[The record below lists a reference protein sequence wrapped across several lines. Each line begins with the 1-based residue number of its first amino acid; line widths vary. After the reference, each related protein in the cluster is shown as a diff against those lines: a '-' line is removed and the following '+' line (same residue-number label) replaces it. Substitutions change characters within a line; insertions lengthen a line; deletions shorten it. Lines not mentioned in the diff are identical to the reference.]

1 MLICKSISLMRYS
14 LYIMVMILIAGCA
27 RRSSPSGGEEDSI
40 PPVLIA
46 SNPKINTV
54 NFDAD
59 EIRLTFNEWVKL
71 EDLQKQ
77 LIISPPL
84 DNEKYE
90 IKPLSGVTKKIFVNF
105 IDTLQENTTY
115 TINFGNSIVDNNE
128 GNKMNFF
135 NYTFS
140 TGPTLDSLFVK
151 GNVEDAFNLE
161 TDEYLSLQLYRI
173 DSTYND
179 SIIFNNQPTY
189 LANTLDSTSYR
200 FNNLREGRYILI
212 ALKDIADDYIFDPL
226 YDKIAYYDSIVLLPR
241 DSVINLKLFKEETPI
256 IWNKPHFINSEKIG
270 FGYYGKLDLS
280 KISLI
285 SKIPDSVNYIFTKEQ
300 DKDTLHFWLS
310 KNSLDSLEFDLK
322 EIDTI
327 KTLTVKFD
335 RRKDT
340 LIDSLNI
347 SNITK
352 TVIGLKEKFKLSSNL
367 PLNVVSDSLIFIRDI
382 DSTLIPFKSSINNN
396 LDEIS
401 LDFDLKPQ
409 DEYSIYILP
418 NAIIDLRGGTND
430 TLGFN
435 TLTQSLE
442 DYGNVYLNV
451 IRDSESEYILQM
463 INSNSEIVR
472 EYNSISSNGIFN
484 FELIKPGKYIF
495 RMIKD
500 DNGNKKW
507 DTGNYLKRVQPEAV
521 YYSNFEL
528 DIRANWDFN
537 ETFNLKEIKI
547 DSTSINKDSIQSN

>member
-14 LYIMVMILIAGCA
+14 IYIMVMILIAGCA

-179 SIIFNNQPTY
+179 SIIYNNQPTY
-189 LANTLDSTSYR
+189 LANTLDTTAYR
-200 FNNLREGRYILI
+200 FKNLREGKYILI
-212 ALKDIADDYIFDPL
+212 ALKDVGNDYIFNPL
-226 YDKIAYYDSIVLLPR
+226 YDKIGYYDSIISLPK
-241 DSVINLKLFKEETPI
+241 DSIINLRLFKEETPI
-256 IWNKPHFINSEKIG
+256 IWDRPHFINSEKIG

-280 KISLI
+280 KISLV
-285 SKIPDSVNYIFTKEQ
+285 SKIPDSINYLFTKEK
-300 DKDTLHFWLS
+300 DKDTINFWLS
-310 KNSLDSLEFDLK
+310 KNSLDSLEFKLK
-322 EIDTI
+322 EVDTI

-335 RRKDT
+335 RSKDSI
-340 LIDSLNI
+340 IDSLRI
-347 SNITK
+347 SDITK
-352 TVIGLKEKFKLSSNL
+352 SVIGLKEKFKLSSNL
-367 PLNVVSDSLIFIRDI
+367 PVKKISDSLIFIRDI

-396 LDEIS
+396 LDEVT
-401 LDFDLKPQ
+401 LDFDVKPQ
-409 DEYSIYILP
+409 DDYSIYILP
-418 NAIIDLRGGTND
+418 NAIIDHRGGTND
-430 TLGFN
+430 TLGFR
-435 TLTQSLE
+435 TRSQSLE
-442 DYGNVYLNV
+442 DFGNVYLNV
-451 IRDSESEYILQM
+451 IRDTESQYILQM
-463 INSNSEIVR
+463 VNSNNEIVR
-472 EYNSISSNGIFN
+472 KYNSINQDGIYN

-495 RMIKD
+495 RMIR
-500 DNGNKKW
+500 DNNRNKKW
-507 DTGNYLKRVQPEAV
+507 DTGNYLKKIQPEEV
-521 YYSNFEL
+521 YYSSFEL
-528 DIRANWDFN
+528 EIRANWDFN
-537 ETFNLKEIKI
+537 ETLNLNEVKI
-547 DSTSINKDSIQSN
+547 DSIQSN

>member
-1 MLICKSISLMRYS
+1 M
-14 LYIMVMILIAGCA
+14 
-27 RRSSPSGGEEDSI
+27 
-40 PPVLIA
+40 
-46 SNPKINTV
+46 
-54 NFDAD
+54 
-59 EIRLTFNEWVKL
+59 
-71 EDLQKQ
+71 
-77 LIISPPL
+77 
-84 DNEKYE
+84 
-90 IKPLSGVTKKIFVNF
+90 
-105 IDTLQENTTY
+105 
-115 TINFGNSIVDNNE
+115 
-128 GNKMNFF
+128 
-135 NYTFS
+135 
-140 TGPTLDSLFVK
+140 
-151 GNVEDAFNLE
+151 
-161 TDEYLSLQLYRI
+161 
-173 DSTYND
+173 
-179 SIIFNNQPTY
+179 
-189 LANTLDSTSYR
+189 
-200 FNNLREGRYILI
+200 
-212 ALKDIADDYIFDPL
+212 
-226 YDKIAYYDSIVLLPR
+226 PR
-241 DSVINLKLFKEETPI
+241 DSIINLKLFKEETPI
-256 IWNKPHFINSEKIG
+256 IWDRPHFINSEKIG

-285 SKIPDSVNYIFTKEQ
+285 SKIPDSVNYLFTKEQ

-310 KNSLDSLEFDLK
+310 KNSLDSLVFNLK

-430 TLGFN
+430 TLGFK

-451 IRDSESEYILQM
+451 IRDTESEYILQM

-507 DTGNYLKRVQPEAV
+507 DTGNYLKKVQV
-521 YYSNFEL
+521 KVCIY
-528 DIRANWDFN
+528 
-537 ETFNLKEIKI
+537 
-547 DSTSINKDSIQSN
+547 

>member
-179 SIIFNNQPTY
+179 SIIYNHQPTY
-189 LANTLDSTSYR
+189 LASTLDTTAYR
-200 FNNLREGRYILI
+200 FKNLREGKYILI
-212 ALKDIADDYIFDPL
+212 ALKDMGNDYIFNPL
-226 YDKIAYYDSIVLLPR
+226 YDKIGYYDSIISLPK
-241 DSVINLKLFKEETPI
+241 DSIINLRLFKEEVPI
-256 IWNKPHFINSEKIG
+256 IWDRPHFINSQKIG

-280 KISLI
+280 KISLV
-285 SKIPDSVNYIFTKEQ
+285 SKIPDSINYLFTKEK
-300 DKDTLHFWLS
+300 DKDTINFWLS
-310 KNSLDSLEFDLK
+310 KNSLDSLEFKLK
-322 EIDTI
+322 EVDTI

-335 RRKDT
+335 RSKDSI
-340 LIDSLNI
+340 IDSLRI
-347 SNITK
+347 SDITK
-352 TVIGLKEKFKLSSNL
+352 SVIGLKEKFKLSSNL
-367 PLNVVSDSLIFIRDI
+367 PVKEISDSLIFIRDI

-396 LDEIS
+396 LDEVT
-401 LDFDLKPQ
+401 LDFDVKPQ
-409 DEYSIYILP
+409 DDYSIYILP
-418 NAIIDLRGGTND
+418 NAIIDHRGGTND
-430 TLGFN
+430 TLGFR
-435 TLTQSLE
+435 TRSQSLE

-451 IRDSESEYILQM
+451 IRDSESQYILQM
-463 INSNSEIVR
+463 VNSNNEIVR
-472 EYNSISSNGIFN
+472 KYNSIKSDGIYN
-484 FELIKPGKYIF
+484 FELVKPGKYIF
-495 RMIKD
+495 RMIR
-500 DNGNKKW
+500 DNNRNKEW
-507 DTGNYLKRVQPEAV
+507 DTGNYLKKIQPEEV

-528 DIRANWDFN
+528 EIRANWDFN
-537 ETFNLKEIKI
+537 ETLNLNEVKI
-547 DSTSINKDSIQSN
+547 DTIQSN

>member
-1 MLICKSISLMRYS
+1 MA
-14 LYIMVMILIAGCA
+14 ILLAASCA
-27 RRSSPSGGEEDSI
+27 RRSSPSGGEKDSI

-46 SNPKINTV
+46 SNPKINSV
-54 NFDAD
+54 NFNSD
-59 EIRLTFNEWVKL
+59 EIRLTFDEWVKL
-71 EDLQKQ
+71 DNLDKQ

-84 DNEKYE
+84 EKKKYE
-90 IKPLSGVTKKIFVNF
+90 VKPLGGITKKIFVNF
-105 IDTLQENTTY
+105 LDSLAENTTY
-115 TINFGNSIVDNNE
+115 TFNFGNSIVDNNE

-135 NYTFS
+135 SYTFS
-140 TGPTLDSLFVK
+140 TGPTLDSLYLK
-151 GNVEDAFNLE
+151 GNVQDAFNLE
-161 TDEYLSLQLYRI
+161 TEEYLSLQLYRI

-189 LANTLDSTSYR
+189 LANTLDSTAYR

-241 DSVINLKLFKEETPI
+241 DSIINLKLFKEETSI
-256 IWNKPHFINSEKIG
+256 IWDRPHFINSEKIG
-270 FGYYGKLDLS
+270 FGYFGKLDLE
-280 KISLI
+280 KFSLI
-285 SKIPDSVNYIFTKEQ
+285 SKIPDSVNYILTKEQ

-310 KNSLDSLEFDLK
+310 KNSIDSLQFNLK

-335 RRKDT
+335 RRKDS

-347 SNITK
+347 SSITK
-352 TVIGLKEKFKLSSNL
+352 SVIGLKEKFKLASNL
-367 PLNVVSDSLIFIRDI
+367 PIDQISDSLIFVRDI
-382 DSTLIPFKSSINNN
+382 DSILIPFKSSINNN

-401 LDFDLKPQ
+401 LDFDIKPK
-409 DEYSIYILP
+409 DEYSIDILP

-430 TLGFN
+430 TLGFK
-435 TLTQSLE
+435 TVTQSLE
-442 DYGNVYLNV
+442 DYGNVYLNI
-451 IRDSESEYILQM
+451 IRDTDSEYILQM
-463 INSNSEIVR
+463 INSIGEIVR
-472 EYNSISSNGIFN
+472 EYNGISTDRIFN

-500 DNGNKKW
+500 DNGNKIW
-507 DTGNYLKRVQPEAV
+507 DTGNYLNKVQPEAV

-537 ETFNLKEIKI
+537 ETFNLKKIKI
-547 DSTSINKDSIQSN
+547 DSTSIKIDSIQ

>member
-27 RRSSPSGGEEDSI
+27 RRSAPTGGLKDSI
-40 PPVLIA
+40 PPVLVA
-46 SNPKINTV
+46 SNPKMNNV
-54 NFDAD
+54 NFSAD
-59 EIRLTFNEWVKL
+59 EIRLTFNEWVELKGL
-71 EDLQKQ
+71 DQQ
-77 LIISPPL
+77 LIISPPIEK
-84 DNEKYE
+84 NKYE
-90 IKPLSGVTKKIFVNF
+90 IKPLSGITKKIFISF
-105 IDTLQENTTY
+105 LDSLQENTTY

-128 GNKMNFF
+128 GNEMNFF

-140 TGPTLDSLFVK
+140 TGPTLDSLFIK

-173 DSTYND
+173 DSTFND
-179 SIIFNNQPTY
+179 SIIYNNQPTY
-189 LANTLDSTSYR
+189 LANSLDTTAYR
-200 FNNLREGRYILI
+200 FKNLREGKYILI
-212 ALKDIADDYIFDPL
+212 ALKDMGNDYIFNPL
-226 YDKIAYYDSIVLLPR
+226 YDKIGYYDSIISLPK
-241 DSVINLKLFKEETPI
+241 DSIINLRLFKEETPI
-256 IWNKPHFINSEKIG
+256 IWDRPHFINSEKIG

-285 SKIPDSVNYIFTKEQ
+285 SKIPDSVNYLFTKEQ

-310 KNSLDSLEFDLK
+310 KNSLDSLRFNLK

-401 LDFDLKPQ
+401 LDFDLNPQ

-418 NAIIDLRGGTND
+418 NAIIDHRGGTND
-430 TLGFN
+430 TLEFK

-451 IRDSESEYILQM
+451 IRDTESEYILQM

-507 DTGNYLKRVQPEAV
+507 DTGNYLKKVQPEAV

-537 ETFNLKEIKI
+537 ETFNLKKIKI
-547 DSTSINKDSIQSN
+547 DSTSIKIDSIQ

>member
-14 LYIMVMILIAGCA
+14 IYIMVMILIAGCA

-173 DSTYND
+173 DSTFND
-179 SIIFNNQPTY
+179 SIIYNNQPTY
-189 LANTLDSTSYR
+189 LANSLDTTAYR
-200 FNNLREGRYILI
+200 FKNLREGKYILI
-212 ALKDIADDYIFDPL
+212 ALKDMGNDYIFNPL
-226 YDKIAYYDSIVLLPR
+226 YDKIGYYDSIISLPK
-241 DSVINLKLFKEETPI
+241 DSIINLRLFKEETSI
-256 IWNKPHFINSEKIG
+256 SWDRPHFINSEKIG
-270 FGYYGKLDLS
+270 FGYYGKLDFS
-280 KISLI
+280 KISLV
-285 SKIPDSVNYIFTKEQ
+285 SKIPDSINYLFTKEK
-300 DKDTLHFWLS
+300 DKDTINFWLS
-310 KNSLDSLEFDLK
+310 KNSLDSLEFKLK
-322 EIDTI
+322 EVDTI

-335 RRKDT
+335 RSKDSI
-340 LIDSLNI
+340 IDSLRI
-347 SNITK
+347 SDITRS
-352 TVIGLKEKFKLSSNL
+352 VIGLKEKFKLSSNL
-367 PLNVVSDSLIFIRDI
+367 PLREISDSLIFIRDI

-396 LDEIS
+396 LDEVT
-401 LDFDLKPQ
+401 LDFDVRPQ
-409 DEYSIYILP
+409 DDYSIYILP
-418 NAIIDLRGGTND
+418 NAIIDHRGGTND
-430 TLGFN
+430 TLGFR
-435 TLTQSLE
+435 TRSQSLE
-442 DYGNVYLNV
+442 DFGNVYLNV
-451 IRDSESEYILQM
+451 IRDTESQYILQM
-463 INSNSEIVR
+463 VNSNNEIVR
-472 EYNSISSNGIFN
+472 KYNSINSDGLYN
-484 FELIKPGKYIF
+484 FELVKPGKYIF
-495 RMIKD
+495 RMIR
-500 DNGNKKW
+500 DNNRNKEW
-507 DTGNYLKRVQPEAV
+507 DTGNYLKKIQPEEV

-528 DIRANWDFN
+528 EIRANWDFN
-537 ETFNLKEIKI
+537 ETLNLNEVKI
-547 DSTSINKDSIQSN
+547 DTIQSN

>member
-1 MLICKSISLMRYS
+1 MLICKSISWMRYS
-14 LYIMVMILIAGCA
+14 LYIMAILLAASCA
-27 RRSSPSGGEEDSI
+27 RRSSPSGGEKDSI

-46 SNPKINTV
+46 SNPKINSV
-54 NFDAD
+54 NFNSD
-59 EIRLTFNEWVKL
+59 EIRLTFDEWVKL
-71 EDLQKQ
+71 DNLDQQ

-84 DNEKYE
+84 EKKKYE
-90 IKPLSGVTKKIFVNF
+90 VKPLGGITKKIFVNF
-105 IDTLQENTTY
+105 LDSLAENTTY
-115 TINFGNSIVDNNE
+115 TFNFGNSIVDNNE

-135 NYTFS
+135 SYTFS
-140 TGPTLDSLFVK
+140 TGPTLDSLYLK
-151 GNVEDAFNLE
+151 GNVQDAFNFE
-161 TDEYLSLQLYRI
+161 TEEYLSLQLYRI

-189 LANTLDSTSYR
+189 LANTLDSTAYR

-241 DSVINLKLFKEETPI
+241 DSIINLKLFKEETPI
-256 IWNKPHFINSEKIG
+256 IWDRPHFINSEKIG
-270 FGYYGKLDLS
+270 FGYYGKLDLE

-285 SKIPDSVNYIFTKEQ
+285 SKIPDSVNYILTKEQ
-300 DKDTLHFWLS
+300 DKDTLNFWLS
-310 KNSLDSLEFDLK
+310 KNSIDSLQFNLK

-335 RRKDT
+335 RRKDS

-347 SNITK
+347 SSITK
-352 TVIGLKEKFKLSSNL
+352 SVIGLKEKFKLASNL
-367 PLNVVSDSLIFIRDI
+367 PIDQISDSLIFVRDI
-382 DSTLIPFKSSINNN
+382 DSILIPFKSSINNN

-401 LDFDLKPQ
+401 LDFDIKPK
-409 DEYSIYILP
+409 DEYSIDILP

-430 TLGFN
+430 TLGFK
-435 TLTQSLE
+435 TVTQSLE
-442 DYGNVYLNV
+442 DYGNVYLNI
-451 IRDSESEYILQM
+451 IRDTDSEYILQM
-463 INSNSEIVR
+463 INSIGEIVR
-472 EYNSISSNGIFN
+472 EYNGISTDRIFN

-500 DNGNKKW
+500 DNGNKIW
-507 DTGNYLKRVQPEAV
+507 DTGNYLNKVQPEAV

-537 ETFNLKEIKI
+537 ETFNLKKIKI
-547 DSTSINKDSIQSN
+547 DSTSIKIDSIQ

>member
-1 MLICKSISLMRYS
+1 MLICKSISWMRYS
-14 LYIMVMILIAGCA
+14 LYIMAILLAASCA
-27 RRSSPSGGEEDSI
+27 RRSSPSGGEKDSI

-46 SNPKINTV
+46 SNPKINSV
-54 NFDAD
+54 NFNSD
-59 EIRLTFNEWVKL
+59 EIRLTFDEWVKL
-71 EDLQKQ
+71 DNLDKQ

-84 DNEKYE
+84 EKKKYE
-90 IKPLSGVTKKIFVNF
+90 VKPLGGITKKIFVNF
-105 IDTLQENTTY
+105 LDSLAENTTY
-115 TINFGNSIVDNNE
+115 TFNFGNSIVDNNE

-135 NYTFS
+135 SYTFS
-140 TGPTLDSLFVK
+140 TGPTLDSLYLK
-151 GNVEDAFNLE
+151 GNVQDAFNFE
-161 TDEYLSLQLYRI
+161 TEEYLSLQLYRI

-189 LANTLDSTSYR
+189 LANTLDSTAYR

-241 DSVINLKLFKEETPI
+241 DSIINLKLFKEETSI
-256 IWNKPHFINSEKIG
+256 IWDRPHFINSEKIG
-270 FGYYGKLDLS
+270 FGYFGKLDLE
-280 KISLI
+280 KFSLI
-285 SKIPDSVNYIFTKEQ
+285 SKIPDSVNYILTKEQ

-310 KNSLDSLEFDLK
+310 KNSIDSLQFNLK

-335 RRKDT
+335 RRKDS

-347 SNITK
+347 SSITK
-352 TVIGLKEKFKLSSNL
+352 SVIGLKEKFKLASNL
-367 PLNVVSDSLIFIRDI
+367 PIDQISDSLIFVRDI
-382 DSTLIPFKSSINNN
+382 DSILIPFKSSINNN

-401 LDFDLKPQ
+401 LDFDIKPK
-409 DEYSIYILP
+409 DEYSIDILP

-430 TLGFN
+430 TLGFK
-435 TLTQSLE
+435 TVTQSLE
-442 DYGNVYLNV
+442 DYGNVYLNI
-451 IRDSESEYILQM
+451 IRDTDSEYILQM
-463 INSNSEIVR
+463 INSIGEIVR
-472 EYNSISSNGIFN
+472 EYNGISTDRIFN

-500 DNGNKKW
+500 DNGNKIW
-507 DTGNYLKRVQPEAV
+507 DTGNYLNKVQPEAV

-537 ETFNLKEIKI
+537 ETFNLKKIKI
-547 DSTSINKDSIQSN
+547 DSTSIKIDSIQ

>member
-14 LYIMVMILIAGCA
+14 LYIMLLVLVVSCA
-27 RRSSPSGGEEDSI
+27 RRSSPTGGEKDSI
-40 PPVLIA
+40 PPILIA
-46 SNPKINTV
+46 SNPKINSV

-59 EIRLTFNEWVKL
+59 EIRLTFDEWIKL
-71 EDLQKQ
+71 ENLDEQ
-77 LIISPPL
+77 LIVSPPL
-84 DNEKYE
+84 EKKKYE
-90 IKPLSGVTKKIFVNF
+90 IKPLGGITKKIFVNF
-105 IDTLQENTTY
+105 LDSLSENTTY
-115 TINFGNSIVDNNE
+115 TFNFGNSIVDNNE

-135 NYTFS
+135 SYIFS
-140 TGPTLDSLFVK
+140 TGPTLDSLYLK
-151 GNVEDAFNLE
+151 GNVQDAFNLE
-161 TDEYLSLQLYRI
+161 TEEYLSLQLYKI

-189 LANTLDSTSYR
+189 IANTLDSTAYR
-200 FNNLREGRYILI
+200 FNNLREGKYILI
-212 ALKDIADDYIFDPL
+212 ALKDIGDDYIFNPL
-226 YDKIAYYDSIVLLPR
+226 YDKIGYYDSIVSLPR
-241 DSVINLKLFKEETPI
+241 DSIIDLKLFKEETPI
-256 IWNKPHFINSEKIG
+256 IWDKPHFINSEKIG

-285 SKIPDSVNYIFTKEQ
+285 SKIPDSVNYLFSKEQ
-300 DKDTLHFWLS
+300 DKDTLNLWLS
-310 KNSLDSLEFDLK
+310 KNSIDSLEFNLK

-335 RRKDT
+335 RKKDS
-340 LIDSLNI
+340 LIDSLSI
-347 SNITK
+347 ASITK
-352 TVIGLKEKFKLSSNL
+352 SVIGLKEKFKLSSNL
-367 PLNVVSDSLIFIRDI
+367 PLREISDSLIFIRNL
-382 DSTLIPFKSSINNN
+382 DSILIPFKSSINNN

-401 LDFDLKPQ
+401 IDFDVKPQ
-409 DEYSIYILP
+409 DEYSVYILP

-435 TLTQSLE
+435 TITQSLE

-451 IRDSESEYILQM
+451 IRDTESEYILQM
-463 INSNSEIVR
+463 INSSTEIVR
-472 EYNSISSNGIFN
+472 EYNGISNDGIFN

-500 DNGNKKW
+500 ENGNKRW
-507 DTGNYLKRVQPEAV
+507 DTGNYLRKVQPESV

-547 DSTSINKDSIQSN
+547 DSTSIKKDSIQ

>member
-14 LYIMVMILIAGCA
+14 IYIMVMILIAGCA

-179 SIIFNNQPTY
+179 SIIYNNQPTY
-189 LANTLDSTSYR
+189 LANTLDTTAYR
-200 FNNLREGRYILI
+200 FKNLREGKYILI
-212 ALKDIADDYIFDPL
+212 ALKDMGNDYIFNPL
-226 YDKIAYYDSIVLLPR
+226 YDKIGYYDSIISLPK
-241 DSVINLKLFKEETPI
+241 DSIINLRLFKEETPI
-256 IWNKPHFINSEKIG
+256 IWDRPHFINSEKIG

-280 KISLI
+280 KISLV
-285 SKIPDSVNYIFTKEQ
+285 SKIPDSVNYLFTKEK
-300 DKDTLHFWLS
+300 DKDTINFWLS
-310 KNSLDSLEFDLK
+310 KNSLDSLEFKLK
-322 EIDTI
+322 EVDTI

-335 RRKDT
+335 RSKDSI
-340 LIDSLNI
+340 IDSLRI
-347 SNITK
+347 SDITK
-352 TVIGLKEKFKLSSNL
+352 SVIGLKEKFKLSSNL
-367 PLNVVSDSLIFIRDI
+367 PVREISDSLIFIRDI

-396 LDEIS
+396 LDEVT
-401 LDFDLKPQ
+401 LDFDVKPQ
-409 DEYSIYILP
+409 DDYSIYILP

-430 TLGFN
+430 TLGFR
-435 TLTQSLE
+435 TRSQSLE

-451 IRDSESEYILQM
+451 IRDSESQYILQM
-463 INSNSEIVR
+463 VNSNNEIVR
-472 EYNSISSNGIFN
+472 KYNSINSDGLYN
-484 FELIKPGKYIF
+484 FELVNPGKYIF
-495 RMIKD
+495 RMIR
-500 DNGNKKW
+500 DNNRNKEW
-507 DTGNYLKRVQPEAV
+507 DTGNYLKKIQPEEV

-528 DIRANWDFN
+528 EIRANWDFN
-537 ETFNLKEIKI
+537 ETLNLNEVKI
-547 DSTSINKDSIQSN
+547 DSIQSN